1 MTMTKDWRHY
11 WDAAYAFLW
20 RADPASMPKWQA
32 GFVHGIRFV
41 YILVRDIWGGQLNLR
56 AMSLVYTTLL
66 SMVPLLAIS
75 FSVLKAFGV
84 HNQIEPF
91 MLQILEPL
99 GEKGIE
105 ITEQVIGFVDNMKV
119 GVLGSIGLVF
129 LIYTVVTLILK
140 IERAFNYTWRIE
152 RPRPFMQRFSDYL
165 SVILIGPVL
174 MFSAIGVGASVRSNW
189 VVAKLTEFE
198 TVGVMVSF
206 AGKSVPFLMIILAF
220 TFIYIFIPNTKVR
233 LTSALIGG
241 TVAGVLW
248 QVVGW
253 AFASFIVGSAQ
264 YTAIY
269 SAFATLV
276 LFMIWLYVGW
286 VILLVGSSIA
296 FYHQNPAYRTA
307 ERRNIQLS
315 GRVKEHLALQIAVLI
330 GRHMYENRPGWTPDA
345 LAERLRVPAEPVH
358 EVMLALEQAG
368 LVAPMRVERSGYLPA
383 KPLDTTTVSDVL
395 AAVRTAGEQD
405 GVHVE
410 HLPEDNA
417 VASLMEAAEDAA
429 DRVVGSTTLKDLSLS
444 ESGTV
449 TPLTPK
455 HESAVQS

>member
-1 MTMTKDWRHY
+1 MAKDFKDY
-11 WDAAYAFLW
+11 WDEAYAFLW
-20 RADPASMPKWQA
+20 RSDPATMPRLQA
-32 GFVHGIRFV
+32 GFVHMVRIV
-41 YILVRDIWGGQLNLR
+41 YVLTRDLLDGQLNLR

-91 MLQILEPL
+91 LLQLLEPL

-105 ITEQVIGFVDNMKV
+105 VTEQVIGFVDNMKV
-119 GVLGSIGLVF
+119 GVLGSIGFVF
-129 LIYTVVTLILK
+129 LIYTVISLILK

-152 RPRPFMQRFSDYL
+152 RPRPLVQRFSDYL

-174 MFSAIGVGASVRSNW
+174 MFSAVGIGASVRSNW
-189 VVAKLTEFE
+189 VVARLTEFE

-206 AGKSVPFLMIILAF
+206 AGKAVPFLMIILAF

-233 LTSALIGG
+233 ITSALIGG

-248 QVVGW
+248 QIVGW
-253 AFASFIVGSAQ
+253 AFASFIVGSAK

-286 VILLVGSSIA
+286 LILLIGSSIA

-307 ERRNIQLS
+307 QRRNIRLS
-315 GRVKEHLALQIAVLI
+315 SRVKEHLAIQVMVLI
-330 GRHMYENRPGWTPDA
+330 SRHMYEHERGWTPDL
-345 LAERLRVPAEPVH
+345 LAEWLRVPAEPVH
-358 EVMLALEQAG
+358 EVILALEKAG
-368 LVAPMRVERSGYLPA
+368 LLAQARDERSGYLPA
-383 KPLDTTTVSDVL
+383 RPLDTTTVSEVL
-395 AAVRTAGEQD
+395 AAVRTAEEED
-405 GVHVE
+405 GIHVD
-410 HLPEDNA
+410 HLPEDKA
-417 VASLMEAAEDAA
+417 VAALIAETEGAA
-429 DRVVGSTTLKDLSLS
+429 DRVAGACTLKDLSLS
-444 ESGTV
+444 DGGTI
-449 TPLTPK
+449 TPLTQK
-455 HESAVQS
+455 QA